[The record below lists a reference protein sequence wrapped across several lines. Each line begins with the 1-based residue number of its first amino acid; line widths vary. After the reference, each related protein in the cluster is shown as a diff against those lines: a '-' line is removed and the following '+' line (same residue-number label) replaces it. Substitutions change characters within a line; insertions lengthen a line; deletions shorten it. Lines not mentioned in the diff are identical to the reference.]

1 MNFNQIINYWFGQVL
16 LDGEEVGKL
25 LASDNQSLADHVV
38 RSVAVVGER
47 LVLRRAALLVAQ
59 APAYLSALTHPA
71 STSDALLGKYGALLV
86 YTAKSK
92 GDNTSQLTKQLC
104 QHIIGES
111 VYYLCLY
118 LIIYIFLEESNT
130 SSMQDQTIFDNLKKV
145 HIFILIKS
153 MYSA

>member
-1 MNFNQIINYWFGQVL
+1 ML
-16 LDGEEVGKL
+16 LDGKEVGKL
-25 LASDNQSLADHVV
+25 LAADNQSLADHVV

-59 APAYLSALTHPA
+59 APAHLCALTHPA

-111 VYYLCLY
+111 IYSFVMN
-118 LIIYIFLEESNT
+118 LILNPFN
-130 SSMQDQTIFDNLKKV
+130 FNLSKDV
-145 HIFILIKS
+145 
-153 MYSA
+153 

>member
-1 MNFNQIINYWFGQVL
+1 ML

-111 VYYLCLY
+111 VYYLFHY
-118 LIIYIFLEESNT
+118 LIIYNYIPWEKQYAKYCI
-130 SSMQDQTIFDNLKKV
+130 QDQIIYDNLKNV
-145 HIFILIKS
+145 LIFILIKS

>member
-1 MNFNQIINYWFGQVL
+1 ML

-111 VYYLCLY
+111 VYYLFLY
-118 LIIYIFLEESNT
+118 LIIYIFLEKSNT
-130 SSMQDQTIFDNLKKV
+130 SSMQDQIILGNLKNV
-145 HIFILIKS
+145 HIL
-153 MYSA
+153 Y

>member
-1 MNFNQIINYWFGQVL
+1 ML

-111 VYYLCLY
+111 VYYLFLY
-118 LIIYIFLEESNT
+118 LIIYIFLEKSNT
-130 SSMQDQTIFDNLKKV
+130 SSIQDQIILGNLKNV

-153 MYSA
+153 MYT

>member
-1 MNFNQIINYWFGQVL
+1 ML

-111 VYYLCLY
+111 VYYLFLY
-118 LIIYIFLEESNT
+118 LNIYIFLEKSNT
-130 SSMQDQTIFDNLKKV
+130 SSIQDQIILGNLKNSYFYINKINV
-145 HIFILIKS
+145 YLVLK
-153 MYSA
+153 

>member
-1 MNFNQIINYWFGQVL
+1 ML

-111 VYYLCLY
+111 VYYLFLY
-118 LIIYIFLEESNT
+118 LNIYIFLEKSNT
-130 SSMQDQTIFDNLKKV
+130 SSIQDQIILGNLKNF

-153 MYSA
+153 MYT

>member
-1 MNFNQIINYWFGQVL
+1 M

-111 VYYLCLY
+111 VCYLFLY
-118 LIIYIFLEESNT
+118 LIIYIFLEKSNT
-130 SSMQDQTIFDNLKKV
+130 SSIQDQIIFGNLKNV

-153 MYSA
+153 MYT

>member
-1 MNFNQIINYWFGQVL
+1 MNFNKIINYWFVQVL

-111 VYYLCLY
+111 VYYSFLY
-118 LIIYIFLEESNT
+118 LIIYIFLEKSNT
-130 SSMQDQTIFDNLKKV
+130 SSIQIQDQIIFDN
-145 HIFILIKS
+145 
-153 MYSA
+153 